1 MMKKLILLFFF
12 LPLIVHSQGENAHW
26 LLGYWPLSYN
36 KGHMTFDSSS
46 YSYQKEFRKMA
57 FEGTEATISDRN
69 GNFLMSSNGVWIANA
84 TNDTMLN
91 GGGLNPGQE
100 VNSNPNGL
108 LLDNANVFLSFKSD
122 TNKYFLFH
130 HTCDF
135 DSVSYVAHEL
145 FLTKIDI
152 SLDSGKGQV
161 LVKNQIV
168 FSDTLNWG
176 IGACK
181 HANGRDWWV
190 VMQKQASDIIYIVLV
205 TPDGIVQINTQQL
218 NVPYAW
224 YNSTSLVF
232 SNDGNLFSYVRYY
245 PPTKESTLQILDFD
259 RCIGVFSNPRIVTL
273 TQSSFVFGNT
283 FSPSGQYVYANTSG
297 YLFQID
303 VNTLQVDT
311 VATYDGYCY
320 QYNPNVSLC
329 TSFFNEY
336 LAANGKIYITSGSS
350 SQHIH
355 EMNYPDSA
363 GVACDFQ
370 QHSIFLDM
378 FNFRAVPN
386 HPNYH
391 LGPVIGSICDSL
403 SVGQEEY
410 YSQIQ
415 NFQISPNPLK
425 DGPLNIIYLLP
436 QNQPGTFE
444 LYDLNGK
451 IIYQQK
457 LPPWSSMQS
466 ISFPNLRAGLYSCVI
481 RAGGSVVSR
490 KLMKM

>member
-232 SNDGNLFSYVRYY
+232 
-245 PPTKESTLQILDFD
+245 
-259 RCIGVFSNPRIVTL
+259 
-273 TQSSFVFGNT
+273 
-283 FSPSGQYVYANTSG
+283 
-297 YLFQID
+297 
-303 VNTLQVDT
+303 
-311 VATYDGYCY
+311 
-320 QYNPNVSLC
+320 
-329 TSFFNEY
+329 
-336 LAANGKIYITSGSS
+336 
-350 SQHIH
+350 
-355 EMNYPDSA
+355 
-363 GVACDFQ
+363 
-370 QHSIFLDM
+370 
-378 FNFRAVPN
+378 
-386 HPNYH
+386 
-391 LGPVIGSICDSL
+391 
-403 SVGQEEY
+403 
-410 YSQIQ
+410 
-415 NFQISPNPLK
+415 
-425 DGPLNIIYLLP
+425 
-436 QNQPGTFE
+436 
-444 LYDLNGK
+444 
-451 IIYQQK
+451 
-457 LPPWSSMQS
+457 
-466 ISFPNLRAGLYSCVI
+466 
-481 RAGGSVVSR
+481 
-490 KLMKM
+490 